1 MINLNEYKNNI
12 HSQNGEDGILKKI
25 FEELGVEKGY
35 FCEFGAWDGKCL
47 SNAYQ
52 FYEAG
57 WSGCY
62 IEANEAKFSDLK
74 KNITRQDVALVNAF
88 IVPSGENTLD
98 RILTRVNRNGRKLEL
113 LSIDIDS
120 DDLAIWRSVKSQRPS
135 VIVIEYNPTIPIDI
149 AYENPVG
156 ENKGN
161 SALSLYTFGMAQ
173 GYDLVATTATN
184 LIFVNRSVNSSRF
197 CSFGLNDPHI
207 DLGYRYFFGYD
218 GTLIRMGVH
227 SQKAE
232 YREVLTVPWNGSAFT
247 QPVNRIFRVFGRG
260 KLLRFVGFAF
270 SILSA
275 LVRRPFSTTSFVVRY
290 VFKKA
295 KPNSASQE

>member
-12 HSQNGEDGILKKI
+12 HSQNGEDGILGKI
-25 FEELGVEKGY
+25 FEELGVRKGY
-35 FCEFGAWDGKCL
+35 FCEFGAWDGKHI

-62 IEANEAKFSDLK
+62 IEADEAKFADLK

-88 IVPSGENTLD
+88 VMLSGENTLD
-98 RILTRVNRNGRKLEL
+98 RIMVRVNRDSRKLDL

-149 AYENPVG
+149 TYENPVG

-173 GYDLVATTATN
+173 GYELVAATATN
-184 LIFVNRSVNSSRF
+184 LIFVDRAVNSLRF

-232 YREVLTVPWNGSAFT
+232 CREVFTVPWNGSAFT
-247 QPVNRIFRVFGRG
+247 QPVNRVFRVLGGGR
-260 KLLRFVGFAF
+260 LLRFVGLTL

-275 LVRRPFSTTSFVVRY
+275 LARRPFSFTSFVVRY
-290 VFKKA
+290 VFRKTKL
-295 KPNSASQE
+295 NRASKE